1 MKTTAKPLLTALLI
15 LLFVYAAVS
24 KLINPD
30 EFRAQL
36 YRQPFAHGLADLLL
50 YTLPASELLAA
61 VLLGFDR
68 TRLTGLFLSL
78 GLLLSFTIYI
88 SLGLLHYWAKIPC
101 SCGGILSH
109 MGWGAHLVFN
119 SLFTGINLTAILLPN
134 HHHPPNTTP
143 SPG

>member
-1 MKTTAKPLLTALLI
+1 MKTTAKSLLSALLI

-24 KLINPD
+24 KLLDPD

-36 YRQPFAHGLADLLL
+36 YRQPFSHGFADLLL
-50 YTLPASELLAA
+50 YSLPASELLAA
-61 VLLGFDR
+61 ALLGFDR

-88 SLGLLHYWAKIPC
+88 SLGLLHYWAAVPC
-101 SCGGILSH
+101 SCGGILRH

-119 SLFTGINLTAILLPN
+119 LVFTGVNLTAIFLSRQRPTGEAENL
-134 HHHPPNTTP
+134 
-143 SPG
+143 